1 MSVFTTIEENDLNEK
16 DKYTKL
22 KNILDDLL
30 SKVNSIDDCK
40 VNMFGSTRRCPSI
53 RKNKAQI
60 IALIE
65 AYKTSVEKCT
75 EPSYQCANKI
85 LPEINLKVY
94 TLKAYIDAMCLNTTN
109 CHITAVQDIETLLR
123 VSERTRGGQRKLSHK
138 QRLTKRRQLKQKS
151 LRLKSLRLK
160 SLRLKKHA
168 LDGTR
173 RH

>member
-1 MSVFTTIEENDLNEK
+1 MSVFTTIEDVDLKIDE
-16 DKYTKL
+16 KYTRL
-22 KNILDDLL
+22 ENILDDLL

-53 RKNKAQI
+53 RKNKAKI

-75 EPSYQCANKI
+75 EPGYQCADKI

-109 CHITAVQDIETLLR
+109 CHITAVQDIETLLK

-151 LRLKSLRLK
+151 LRLKRT
-160 SLRLKKHA
+160 R
-168 LDGTR
+168 TR
-173 RH
+173 RY

>member
-1 MSVFTTIEENDLNEK
+1 MSVFTTIEDADLKIDE
-16 DKYTKL
+16 KYTKL

-30 SKVNSIDDCK
+30 SKVFSIDDCK
-40 VNMFGSTRRCPSI
+40 VNMFGSTRRCPLI

-75 EPSYQCANKI
+75 KPEYQCADKI

-109 CHITAVQDIETLLR
+109 CHITAVQNIETLLR

-160 SLRLKKHA
+160 R
-168 LDGTR
+168 TR
-173 RH
+173 TSR